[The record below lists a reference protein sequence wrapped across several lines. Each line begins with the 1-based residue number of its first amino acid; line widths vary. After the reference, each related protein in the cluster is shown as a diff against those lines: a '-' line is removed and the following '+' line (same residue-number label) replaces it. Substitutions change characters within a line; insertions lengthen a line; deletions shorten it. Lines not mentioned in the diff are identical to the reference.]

1 MDTIW
6 IAPTLVCYGLAAV
19 AFVVERAIRGGQR
32 TGYALALLGV
42 GVVFHAFDLV
52 ARGVQAGNIPVAN
65 FAQSLSF
72 LAWVTALASLVLI
85 VRLGIAAIGVFVAP
99 SLFIAVAASSLLM
112 KRGRLRLP
120 EALRSYWLPVHVTIA
135 FLGEAL
141 FVIAASVSLVYLFYE
156 SRLKSK
162 RPVGAASERLPS
174 LEKLDLINY
183 RLLLWGWVMLSLAI
197 VTGAIWA
204 EATWGHFWSWE
215 PRESWSLLTWLLYAA
230 LLESRLVAGWRGR
243 RAATLTI
250 AFFAV
255 LVGSYLGVSLMNP
268 GKHGGSFG

>member
-6 IAPTLVCYGLAAV
+6 IVPTLVCYGLAAV
-19 AFVVERAIRGGQR
+19 TFIVDRAIRGGKR
-32 TGYALALLGV
+32 TGYALALLGA
-42 GVVFHAFDLV
+42 GAVFHAFDLV

-85 VRLGIAAIGVFVAP
+85 VRLGIAAIGVLVAP
-99 SLFIAVAASSLLM
+99 SLFIAVAASSLMM
-112 KRGRLRLP
+112 KGRRLTVP

-141 FVIAASVSLVYLFYE
+141 FVIAASVSLLYLFYE

-162 RPVGAASERLPS
+162 RPLGAANDKLPS

-183 RLLLWGWVMLSLAI
+183 RLLVWGWMMLSLAI
-197 VTGAIWA
+197 VSGAIWA
-204 EATWGHFWSWE
+204 EASWGHFWSWE

-255 LVGSYLGVSLMNP
+255 LVGSYLGVSLVHP